1 MTPTDDSV
9 IVPKDLLRR
18 VKEEVDD
25 LRTQVAD
32 LTEDAETLRAE
43 LAAVAE
49 QRDAFRA
56 ERDALLARVAASG
69 ADADAATRLRHE
81 NGALQK
87 QTTLLQDAL
96 HGADA
101 ERADLLRTHPAP
113 PVRRSGGGLAPA
125 PVEGSPEAVLCRAFV
140 AWCRRGSPL
149 ISRPYLFVSFLREAA
164 PGFACD
170 VQPVFRARTSG
181 APTFRHSG
189 DGAEHWLVSVGDHHA
204 LVPHPVSPT
213 QFRELAPAFSGV
225 ASPDTLGTIRPAT
238 VDGAGDAFGLAA
250 VGHVSTA

>member
-1 MTPTDDSV
+1 MTPADDTV

-25 LRTQVAD
+25 LRTKVAG
-32 LTEDAETLRAE
+32 LTEDAEILRAE

-49 QRDAFRA
+49 QRDAFRT
-56 ERDALLARVAASG
+56 ERDALLRRAEA
-69 ADADAATRLRHE
+69 ADAGAGDAERLRHE

-87 QTTLLQDAL
+87 QTVLLQDAFE
-96 HGADA
+96 GADA
-101 ERADLLRTHPAP
+101 ERAHLLRTHPAP
-113 PVRRSGGGLAPA
+113 PVPRPGSAAAAPA
-125 PVEGSPEAVLCRAFV
+125 EGSPEAVLCRAFV

-170 VQPVFRARTSG
+170 VQPVFRTRTSG
-181 APTFRHSG
+181 APAFRRRG

-204 LVPHPVSPT
+204 LVPQPVSPT
-213 QFRELAPAFSGV
+213 QFRELAPAFDGT
-225 ASPDTLGTIRPAT
+225 ATPDTLDAIRPAMP
-238 VDGAGDAFGLAA
+238 DGGGDAFGLAST
-250 VGHVSTA
+250 GRVSTT